1 MPLNERLADADD
13 DEAALYGI
21 LVALMLLLPDAVS
34 STLPADVLRN
44 NGYCHKAALHTLRL
58 NDLEEMGVLR
68 GHARM
73 LMAVLRPGG
82 DPPPTPTRPANT
94 TSTDAPKPSGRYM
107 RCRSFP
113 ECSSGGAPAR
123 RAWRAFIMAFVV
135 VLRTIGVPFPVPDVV
150 LTAGLSPNN
159 ARAPVDADVA
169 GLVWDALLS
178 VEGGLPDDILL
189 SIPESTMLARDGIM
203 AVAHIGARVMTTS
216 DQSVAALSS
225 WYNEPV
231 PITKAQMVSNALVE
245 WLRATE
251 QLTAEGA
258 APSLIQQ
265 RISLQ
270 QLMSRIPEVLRAFEA
285 LEAICDDVDIADMIK
300 AARRIGNKHTSVQSQ
315 KRAIAMMVGSNS
327 VTQHNDEEN
336 ENSSAMAAPAHKR
349 KKVGRCKFHDGGKC
363 KYGEK
368 CRFNHVGSA
377 GNGHPPPPGHA
388 PYYAPGSQP
397 PVVGSQSEGED
408 VAVANLA
415 SMVARMLS
423 GIASQAQC
431 SVAAVSE
438 LLVSKLQRRRMMSAA
453 KRSKDVPGEIS
464 SALGANGCDNVVP
477 KQESNDNASALIT
490 VPVVCDTAATM
501 PVVGA
506 DLAGAVGSLKKAKV
520 SVSLD
525 TANGLRHITEAVDVP
540 NAKGLMDRSLVVD
553 GCSRSL
559 CPVVSVC
566 ESKQLGFEI
575 DAGATGARFLSG
587 SQTYLELDREGDF
600 FTFDVEVDSGYES
613 CGEGDDG
620 AFLCAE
626 DSDSDDDMWS
636 CVECTPEHADI
647 LLAAA
652 SSVQSA
658 YVAKFS
664 LDQHCADGHRPYNVK
679 CPWCVSAGMRSKKAI
694 SVSHSD
700 RVCDKGYS
708 VSVDFSGPFEP
719 DVDGNTQALVGV
731 EIVTSKGFVG
741 LQHTR
746 SAADT
751 LESLKDFEAD
761 LKSCAADSSVGIA
774 EFHHD
779 DDKSFRSHVGD
790 YARDQGWAD
799 THTGGYN
806 PNGNSV
812 AERRI
817 GMLNQAVR
825 TVLLCATGGFK
836 YYDQL
841 WGRALVYSSDVI
853 DWTPF
858 SDRISPLSV
867 LAGRHVDPPD
877 KRHSFGAYCLYRVP
891 REKRKKFEPPSRMG
905 IWVGLSKRVKG
916 GHLIV
921 PIQWCALEQCFR
933 LGATVECITVKV
945 YDNVYPL
952 RMEPPNGEFGSQ
964 KFNDF
969 VDSLMEPMQNK
980 HPLTDAAAAADKPKP
995 VDDAVPAA
1003 DEGYTVEK
1011 IKKTRVK
1018 HGAVQYLVKWAGYIN
1033 KHNTWVDIDDMN
1045 CDDLIAEF
1053 EAASALSA
1061 HVKIDP
1067 KETLQTDAEVAAQS
1081 AKVFGPNDVF
1091 AKQACADLIDRQSMA
1106 GTVDDYLPGYKKEI
1120 CNILRRR
1127 MTLQDPKQA
1136 YSVRSA
1142 HALGKLRMLL
1152 ELKRDGRRKGRL
1164 IINKEPVEWQT
1175 DSNASPVAYLES
1187 IRMML
1192 FMCGCVGDCLSIND
1206 ISVAF
1211 LQADEFPEEDK
1222 RYVSYTA
1229 YKGAVEHILRL
1240 HGCLYGQKCASKQFY
1255 CTLATWLCD
1264 NGFKQADNEP
1274 CLFVNGAGVKVL
1286 LWVDDLLVRGLRA
1299 DTDAFH
1305 DALEARFECRDGAR
1319 QYLSYDHHLEYCGL
1333 KMSVTATDAGDLYSM
1348 DQSDDVATFLLDF
1361 GLDSEPVRTSPMP
1374 NLNLLLSDDTVL
1386 GPNSANW
1393 CKSAIGVLHFLARGT
1408 RWDISLAV
1416 SMISQLNAV
1425 PTKGVEAAIRYLA
1438 GYMNA
1443 TVDHCLSGLRPA
1455 NGVDVIDSYVDA
1467 SHHGAKAMHSQSQ
1480 TGLMVILNK
1489 VPLRWR
1495 STRQPDTSDSPAV
1508 SELYA
1513 IKEIV
1518 KDARL
1523 QHWVAEEMGLTVTW
1537 PFTLKTDSQQCVS
1550 FASDSC
1556 AKSTMRGSFDW
1567 REDWVREVKD
1577 KSQVVFEHVAG
1588 VLNPADIMTKC
1599 LKGPEFR
1606 LKRELVMN

>member
-1 MPLNERLADADD
+1 MWGHR
-13 DEAALYGI
+13 
-21 LVALMLLLPDAVS
+21 
-34 STLPADVLRN
+34 
-44 NGYCHKAALHTLRL
+44 
-58 NDLEEMGVLR
+58 GVGKHR
-68 GHARM
+68 S
-73 LMAVLRPGG
+73 G
-82 DPPPTPTRPANT
+82 DNT
-94 TSTDAPKPSGRYM
+94 
-107 RCRSFP
+107 
-113 ECSSGGAPAR
+113 
-123 RAWRAFIMAFVV
+123 
-135 VLRTIGVPFPVPDVV
+135 
-150 LTAGLSPNN
+150 
-159 ARAPVDADVA
+159 
-169 GLVWDALLS
+169 
-178 VEGGLPDDILL
+178 
-189 SIPESTMLARDGIM
+189 
-203 AVAHIGARVMTTS
+203 
-216 DQSVAALSS
+216 
-225 WYNEPV
+225 
-231 PITKAQMVSNALVE
+231 
-245 WLRATE
+245 
-251 QLTAEGA
+251 
-258 APSLIQQ
+258 
-265 RISLQ
+265 
-270 QLMSRIPEVLRAFEA
+270 
-285 LEAICDDVDIADMIK
+285 
-300 AARRIGNKHTSVQSQ
+300 
-315 KRAIAMMVGSNS
+315 
-327 VTQHNDEEN
+327 
-336 ENSSAMAAPAHKR
+336 
-349 KKVGRCKFHDGGKC
+349 
-363 KYGEK
+363 
-368 CRFNHVGSA
+368 
-377 GNGHPPPPGHA
+377 
-388 PYYAPGSQP
+388 
-397 PVVGSQSEGED
+397 
-408 VAVANLA
+408 
-415 SMVARMLS
+415 
-423 GIASQAQC
+423 
-431 SVAAVSE
+431 
-438 LLVSKLQRRRMMSAA
+438 
-453 KRSKDVPGEIS
+453 
-464 SALGANGCDNVVP
+464 
-477 KQESNDNASALIT
+477 SALIA

-506 DLAGAVGSLKKAKV
+506 DLAGVAGALKKTKV

-525 TANGLRHITEAVDVP
+525 TANGLKHITEAVDVP

-559 CPVVSVC
+559 CPVVAVC

-575 DAGATGARFLSG
+575 DAGATGARFLAG

-600 FTFDVEVDSGYES
+600 FTFDVEVDSGYAS
-613 CGEGDDG
+613 CGEGDGG

-626 DSDSDDDMWS
+626 DELWS
-636 CVECTPEHADI
+636 CVECTPEPADV
-647 LLAAA
+647 LLT
-652 SSVQSA
+652 SVGSVQSA
-658 YVAKFS
+658 YVARFN
-664 LDQHCADGHRPYNVK
+664 LEQHCADGHRPYNVK

-694 SVSHSD
+694 SVAHSD
-700 RVCDKGYS
+700 RVCEKGYS

-731 EIVTSKGFVG
+731 EVVTSKGFVG
-741 LQHTR
+741 LQQTR

-761 LKSCAADSSVGIA
+761 LKACAADPSVGIV

-779 DDKSFRSHVGD
+779 DDKSFRSHVGE
-790 YARDQGWAD
+790 YARANGWAD

-817 GMLNQAVR
+817 GMLNQSVR
-825 TVLLCATGGFK
+825 TMLLCATGGFK

-841 WGRALVYSSDVI
+841 WGRALVHSSDVI

-877 KRHSFGAYCLYRVP
+877 RRHSFGAYCLYRVP

-905 IWVGLSKRVKG
+905 VWVGLSKKTRG
-916 GHLIV
+916 GHSVV

-933 LGATVECITVKV
+933 LGATVECVTVKV

-964 KFNDF
+964 DFNDF

-980 HPLTDAAAAADKPKP
+980 HPLTDAAVPADKPKP
-995 VDDAVPAA
+995 ANAAEPSADDS
-1003 DEGYTVEK
+1003 YTVEK
-1011 IKKTRVK
+1011 IKKTRVR
-1018 HGAVQYLVKWAGYIN
+1018 HGVVQYLVKWAGYIN
-1033 KHNTWVDIDDMN
+1033 KHNTWLDIDEMD

-1067 KETLQTDAEVAAQS
+1067 KNTLQTDAEVAAQS
-1081 AKVFGPNDVF
+1081 AKVFGPDDVF

-1106 GTVDDYLPGYKKEI
+1106 GTVDDYLPGYKQEI

-1136 YSVRSA
+1136 YSVRSV

-1211 LQADEFPEEDK
+1211 LQADEFDQEDK

-1264 NGFKQADNEP
+1264 NGFVQAKNEP
-1274 CLFVNGAGVKVL
+1274 CLFVNAAGVKVL

-1299 DTDAFH
+1299 DTDTFH
-1305 DALEARFECRDGAR
+1305 DALEARFECREGAR
-1319 QYLSYDHHLEYCGL
+1319 QYLDYDHHLEYCGL
-1333 KMSVTATDAGDLYSM
+1333 KMTVTDTDAGDLYSM
-1348 DQSDDVATFLLDF
+1348 DQGDDVATFLLDF

-1416 SMISQLNAV
+1416 SMISQFNSV
-1425 PTKGVEAAIRYLA
+1425 PTVGVEAAIRYLA
-1438 GYMNA
+1438 GYLNA
-1443 TVDHCLSGLRPA
+1443 TVDHSLSGLRPA

-1480 TGLMVILNK
+1480 TGLMIMLNK

-1550 FASDSC
+1550 FVGDSC

-1567 REDWVREVKD
+1567 RED
-1577 KSQVVFEHVAG
+1577 
-1588 VLNPADIMTKC
+1588 
-1599 LKGPEFR
+1599 
-1606 LKRELVMN
+1606 